1 MVGIKSFTCANVRV
15 TRREEEWTVVIPR
28 VSFEESLWKDV
39 VLAGKCTGCAGC
51 VVSCPIKVLGY
62 AEERPRL
69 IGKCT
74 SCGICAQI
82 CPRYEKSLSSVDA
95 LVFGRKTKP
104 EEDFGI
110 YRRVLVARATDA
122 HVLRV
127 CQDGGVVTALL
138 VFALENGLIDGA
150 AVSGLNQEKPFY
162 PVPKLALTSQE
173 VLECAGTRYS
183 YSPNLLALREGIKL
197 KKESLAFVGTPCQ
210 IQALRR
216 MEMLPLKKYAKA
228 LNFSIG
234 LLCSESFTYEG
245 LMEKQIRGVL
255 GVDLRGVEKINIKGK
270 VLVTTKSGEDTAI
283 PLKEAKQYAQKG
295 CSLCPDFSAEL
306 ADISTGG
313 VGLKDWT
320 LTIIRT
326 RKGEELFKQA
336 ENKGVIETKPVEHEK
351 KALDILINLSS
362 RKHGRILA

>member
-1 MVGIKSFTCANVRV
+1 MA
-15 TRREEEWTVVIPR
+15 IPR

-51 VVSCPIKVLGY
+51 VVSCPIEVVGY
-62 AEERPRL
+62 AEERPKL
-69 IGKCT
+69 VGKCT

-82 CPRYEKSLSSVDA
+82 CPRYKKSLASVDA
-95 LVFGRKTKP
+95 FVFGRKAKP

-110 YRRVLVARATDA
+110 YRRVLVAKVRDA
-122 HVLRV
+122 RILRV

-138 VFALENGLIDGA
+138 IFALENGLIDGA
-150 AVSGLNQEKPFY
+150 AVSGVSQEKPFY
-162 PVPKLALTSQE
+162 PVPKLALTPRE

-228 LNFSIG
+228 LSFSIG
-234 LLCSESFTYEG
+234 LLCTESFTYEG
-245 LMEKQIRGVL
+245 LMEKHIQGVM
-255 GVDLRGVEKINIKGK
+255 GIDLRDVEKINIKAK
-270 VLVTTKSGEDTAI
+270 VLVTTKSGEVAVI
-283 PLKEAKQYAQKG
+283 PLKEAKQYAQKT
-295 CSLCPDFSAEL
+295 CSLCQDFSAEL

-320 LTIIRT
+320 LTILRT
-326 RKGEELFKQA
+326 QKGEELFKQA
-336 ENKGVIETKPVEHEK
+336 ESKGLIETKPVEQEE
-351 KALDILINLSS
+351 KALNILTRLSR
-362 RKHGRILA
+362 RKHLRS

>member
-1 MVGIKSFTCANVRV
+1 MM
-15 TRREEEWTVVIPR
+15 VIPQ

-51 VVSCPIKVLGY
+51 VVSCPIEVLGY
-62 AEERPRL
+62 AEERPKL

-82 CPRYEKSLSSVDA
+82 CPRYEKALSDVDA
-95 LVFGRKTKP
+95 FVLGRKAKP
-104 EEDFGI
+104 NEDFGI
-110 YRRVLVARATDA
+110 YRHVLVARAKDPRI
-122 HVLRV
+122 LRV

-138 VFALENGLIDGA
+138 VFAFESGLIEGA
-150 AVSGLNQEKPFY
+150 AVSGVSQDKPFY
-162 PVPKLALTSQE
+162 PVPKLALTPQE
-173 VLECAGTRYS
+173 ILDCAGTRYS

-197 KKESLAFVGTPCQ
+197 KKERLAFVGTPCQ

-228 LNFSIG
+228 LSFSIG
-234 LLCSESFTYEG
+234 LLCTESFTYEG
-245 LMEKQIRGVL
+245 LMEKHIQGVL
-255 GVDLRGVEKINIKGK
+255 GINLRDVEKINIKAK
-270 VLVTTKSGEDTAI
+270 VLVTTKSDEVTVV
-283 PLKEAKQYAQKG
+283 PLNEAKQYAQKT

-326 RKGEELFKQA
+326 QKGEELFQQA
-336 ENKGVIETKPVEHEK
+336 ESQGIIETKPIEQEE
-351 KALDILINLSS
+351 KALDTLIKLSR
-362 RKHGRILA
+362 RKRVLTLPT